1 MKRNI
6 GFTTVRVTVI
16 ALIGMICSTRLDA
29 EFQEPKLLLSA
40 SAGSGPGEFGW
51 WFPSQSEE
59 GEPIFPSDFAVDR
72 EGNFWVLD
80 DVNNRIQKFKGSG
93 QFISSWDGGG
103 KTIQRGASLD
113 ADGEGNLY
121 VITRL
126 QKQLKITK
134 LNSEA
139 QEIANISFEYQQSA
153 SFNLRVTSK
162 GEMSIFGGSKALFL
176 DKEGQVSAIKTG
188 VHTIFSSP
196 YGNHLLTAS
205 SEDGGRWTF
214 KKHLGVPKEGTTET
228 LVSVRKQG
236 SQRGR
241 TVLIDRNGH
250 LFVYSIE
257 KEGPGS
263 IQVYDHQG
271 EYLSTIPDCPKN
283 MKGRPG
289 SGDDFTTDIHGNFY
303 QLQIIPEWE
312 RESAEGFVKIWKWER
327 GE

>member
-1 MKRNI
+1 MKQNT
-6 GFTTVRVTVI
+6 GFTTVMVTVI
-16 ALIGMICSTRLDA
+16 ALICMICSTRLDA

-40 SAGSGPGEFGW
+40 TAGSGHGEFGW

-72 EGNFWVLD
+72 EGNLWVLD
-80 DVNNRIQKFKGSG
+80 DVNNRIQKFTENG
-93 QFISSWDGGG
+93 QFVSSWDGGG
-103 KTIQRGASLD
+103 KIIQRGASLD

-134 LNSEA
+134 LNGRA
-139 QEIANISFEYQQSA
+139 KEIDNIPFEYQRGA
-153 SFNLRVTSK
+153 YLNLRVTSK
-162 GEMSIFGGSKALFL
+162 GEMSIFGGRNALFL
-176 DKEGQVSAIKTG
+176 DKKGRVSAIKTG

-205 SEDGGRWTF
+205 SENGGRWAF
-214 KKHLGVPKEGTTET
+214 KKHLGIPKEGAVET
-228 LVSVRKQG
+228 RVSVRKQG

-241 TVLIDRNGH
+241 TVLIDGNGH

-257 KEGPGS
+257 KNRPGS
-263 IQVYDHQG
+263 IQVYDRHG

-283 MKGRPG
+283 MKDRPG
-289 SGDDFTTDIHGNFY
+289 SSDDFTTDIHGNFY
-303 QLQIIPEWE
+303 QLQIIPKWE
-312 RESAEGFVKIWKWER
+312 RKSAEGFVKIWKWDKK
-327 GE
+327 